1 MARKTLRA
9 IKGSIHEEIPSCL
22 DPGCFSTMHCIDG
35 AEVGSWNQNS
45 ALAIVPSPI
54 GKRMMSK
61 RDSNS
66 RRNLRGVQILVGL
79 GLVIGFAFIVAGERI
94 GSSEKRA
101 SITDTGY
108 MGDLPKSGTT
118 GSR

>member
-1 MARKTLRA
+1 
-9 IKGSIHEEIPSCL
+9 
-22 DPGCFSTMHCIDG
+22 
-35 AEVGSWNQNS
+35 
-45 ALAIVPSPI
+45 
-54 GKRMMSK
+54 
-61 RDSNS
+61 
-66 RRNLRGVQILVGL
+66 VGL

-94 GSSEKRA
+94 ASSEKRA